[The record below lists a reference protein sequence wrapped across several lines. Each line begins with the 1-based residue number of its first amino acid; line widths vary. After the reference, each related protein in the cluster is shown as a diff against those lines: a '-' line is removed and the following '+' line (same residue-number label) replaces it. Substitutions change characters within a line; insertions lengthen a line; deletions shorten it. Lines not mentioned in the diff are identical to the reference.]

1 MIARLRRKFVFL
13 VSVIV
18 AATCLASAQQPA
30 ATPRPQTDALTT
42 TIPVDP
48 QITVGKF
55 ANGLTY
61 YIRQNKKPE
70 GRAELRL
77 AVNAGSILEDNDQR
91 GLAHFVE
98 HMAFNGTK
106 NFPKME
112 VVNFLQS
119 IGMQFGAHVNA
130 YTSFDETVYMLQV
143 PTDKPD
149 VLDKSF
155 LVLEDWARNV
165 TFDPAEIEKERGVV
179 MEEWRLGRG
188 AQSRITDKQLP
199 VLLQG
204 SRYAER
210 LPIGTP
216 EVLQGAKP
224 ERLTT
229 FYKDW
234 YRPDMMAIVA
244 VGDFDKAA
252 IEAMIKKHFE
262 PIPAAARN
270 AKTRTMYPVPDHPG
284 TLYSIVA
291 DKEMPQ
297 AEIEIISKVETE
309 EATTIGKYRG
319 EIVNGLFSSLLN
331 ARFSE
336 MTRKPDAPFLG
347 AGAGVG
353 HFVRTKDARTL
364 NAGVKEDG
372 IARGLDALLTE
383 AERVARFGF
392 TQTELDRAKANLARA
407 LERAVLEKDN
417 SQSSSLAAEFIRN
430 FLAKEPIPGIV
441 YENELY
447 KRFLPE
453 IALAEINALARN
465 WTPNRNRV
473 VVAVLPDKPGL
484 AVPTETQLTAVMSTA
499 ADKPLTAY
507 VDTIA
512 SAPLLATP
520 PAPGTITKT
529 DSNAAY
535 GITTWE
541 LSNGVK
547 VVMKPT
553 NFKEDEILFTASSP
567 GGTSLASDADYV
579 PALTAA
585 QVVGM
590 GGVGQLSQ
598 DELQRVMAGKVVNV
612 SASIGET
619 SEGVSGSAS
628 PKDLETMFQMIYLR
642 ITQPRLDRPRFEAM
656 VAQTKAAMANQT
668 VTPAFGFNQTLNSTL
683 YQNHPRR
690 QIMTLEKVN
699 EMNLDK
705 SLAFYKE
712 RFADVSDMTFTFV
725 GTFTL
730 DAMRPMVERY
740 LASLPSTKRVEKWKD
755 IGVRPVTGV
764 VVKTVE
770 KGIEPRSQ
778 TVMVFTGPFGFNQTN
793 RVAIRA
799 MQDVLTDRLRESM
812 REDLGATYGVSVSPS
827 YRKIPREEYE
837 LRISFGSSPTRVDE
851 LVKVVLQQIEDLKTK
866 GVTPAQAATTREKML
881 RSLESDTK
889 TNGFYL
895 TNVSARLEHEEEMA
909 SLFNL
914 ADFYNKIT
922 PEMIQEAAKT
932 YLNTNNYVV
941 VELFPEKR

>member
-1 MIARLRRKFVFL
+1 MIARLRNTLLLLLTV
-13 VSVIV
+13 VV

-30 ATPRPQTDALTT
+30 ATPAPRTDALTT

-61 YIRQNKKPE
+61 YIRANKKPE

-77 AVNAGSILEDNDQR
+77 AVNAGAILEDDDQR

-106 NFPKME
+106 NFPKSMD
-112 VVNFLQS
+112 VVNFMQS

-155 LVLEDWARNV
+155 LVLEDWAHGV

-188 AQSRITDKQLP
+188 AQSRITDKQFP
-199 VLLQG
+199 VLLKG

-216 EVLQGAKP
+216 EVLQNAKP

-229 FYKDW
+229 FYRDW
-234 YRPDMMAIVA
+234 YRPDLMAVVA

-252 IEAMIKKHFE
+252 VLAMIKKHFE
-262 PIPAAARN
+262 PLPATRN
-270 AKTRTMYPVPDHPG
+270 PKTRTMYPVPDHAG

-319 EIVNGLFSSLLN
+319 EIVNGLFSSLLS
-331 ARFSE
+331 ARFGE
-336 MTRKPDAPFLG
+336 MSRKPDSPFLG
-347 AGAGVG
+347 ASAGVG

-364 NAGVKEDG
+364 NAAVKEDG
-372 IARGLDALLTE
+372 IERGLDALLTE

-392 TQTELDRAKANLARA
+392 TQPELDRAKANLSRA
-407 LERAVLEKDN
+407 LERAVVEKDN
-417 SQSSSLAAEFIRN
+417 AQSGSLAAEFIRN
-430 FLAKEPIPGIV
+430 FLAREPIPGIV

-453 IALAEINALARN
+453 ITIAEINALARN

-473 VVAVLPDKPGL
+473 VVAVLPDKAGL
-484 AVPTETQLTAVMSTA
+484 AVPTETRLTAVMSTA

-507 VDTIA
+507 VDTVA
-512 SAPLLATP
+512 NAPLLATP
-520 PAPGTITKT
+520 PTPGTIVKT
-529 DSNAAY
+529 DVNAAF
-535 GITTWE
+535 GLTSWE

-553 NFKEDEILFTASSP
+553 TFKEDEIVFSGSSP
-567 GGTSLASDADYV
+567 GGTSLAPDADYI

-585 QVVGM
+585 QVVGQ
-590 GGVGQLSQ
+590 GGIGQLSVN
-598 DELQRVMAGKVVNV
+598 DLRGVLAGKTANV
-612 SASIGET
+612 SAFIGET
-619 SEGVSGSAS
+619 SEGVSGSGS
-628 PKDLETMFQMIYLR
+628 PKDLETIFQMIYLR
-642 ITQPRLDRPRFEAM
+642 FTQPRLDREIFTAM
-656 VAQTKAAMANQT
+656 TTQTKAAMTNQT
-668 VTPAFGFNQTLNSTL
+668 VTPSFAFNQTLNATL

-690 QIMTLEKVN
+690 QVLTVDKID

-705 SLAFYKE
+705 SMAFYKE
-712 RFADVSDMTFTFV
+712 RFADASDFTFTFV
-725 GTFTL
+725 GTFTPETL
-730 DAMRPMVERY
+730 KPFVERY
-740 LASLPSTKRVEKWKD
+740 LASLPSTRRQETWKD
-755 IGVRPVTGV
+755 VGVRPATGV
-764 VVKTVE
+764 ITKVVE

-778 TVMVFTGPFGFNQTN
+778 TTMVFTGPFPFNQAN
-793 RVAIRA
+793 RVAIRVMA
-799 MQDVLTDRLRESM
+799 DVLRDRLREVM
-812 REDLGATYGVSVSPS
+812 REDLGGTYGVSVGPV

-837 LRISFGSSPTRVDE
+837 LRVQFGSSPSRVDE
-851 LVKVVLQQIEDLKTK
+851 LVKVVLQQIEEFKTN
-866 GVTPAQAATTREKML
+866 GPTPAQAASVKETML
-881 RSLESDTK
+881 RALETDTK

-895 TNVSARLEHEEEMA
+895 TNISARLEHAEEMA

-922 PEMIQEAAKT
+922 PEIIQEAAKA
-932 YLNTNNYVV
+932 YLNTNNYVA

>member
-1 MIARLRRKFVFL
+1 MIARLRKKIVL
-13 VSVIV
+13 LLSVVV

-30 ATPRPQTDALTT
+30 ATPRPQTDPLTT

-55 ANGLTY
+55 ANGMTY

-70 GRAELRL
+70 KRAELRL

-149 VLDKSF
+149 ILDKSF
-155 LVLEDWARNV
+155 LILEDWARNV
-165 TFDPAEIEKERGVV
+165 SFDPAEIDKERGVV

-188 AQSRITDKQLP
+188 AQSRITDKQFP
-199 VLLQG
+199 VLLKG

-216 EVLQGAKP
+216 EVLQNAKY

-234 YRPDMMAIVA
+234 YRPDLMAIVA
-244 VGDFDKAA
+244 VGDFDRAA
-252 IEAMIKKHFE
+252 IEALIKKHFE
-262 PIPAAARN
+262 PIPAARG

-297 AEIEIISKVETE
+297 ASVQIISKVEAE
-309 EATTIGKYRG
+309 EATTIGKYRTQ
-319 EIVNGLFSSLLN
+319 IVKGLFSMLLST
-331 ARFSE
+331 RFGE
-336 MTRKPDAPFLG
+336 MARKPDSPFLG
-347 AGAGVG
+347 AGAGEG
-353 HFVRTKDARTL
+353 EFVRTKHARSL
-364 NAGVKEDG
+364 SAGVKEDG
-372 IARGLDALLTE
+372 IERGLDALLTE
-383 AERVARFGF
+383 AERVARFGY
-392 TQTELDRAKANLARA
+392 TQTELDRAKANLARS
-407 LERAVLEKDN
+407 LERAVIEKDN
-417 SQSSSLAAEFIRN
+417 SESDDLAAEFIRN
-430 FLAKEPIPGIV
+430 FFTQEPIPGIV

-453 IALAEINALARN
+453 ITLTEINTLARD

-473 VVAVLPDKPGL
+473 VAAVLPEKAGL
-484 AVPTETQLTAVMSTA
+484 AVPTETRLTAVMSTA

-507 VDTIA
+507 VDTVA

-520 PAPGTITKT
+520 PTPGTITRT
-529 DSNAAY
+529 DTNAAF

-541 LSNGVK
+541 LSNGIK

-553 NFKEDEILFTASSP
+553 TFKEDEIVFTASSP

-585 QVVGM
+585 QVVGQ

-598 DELQRVMAGKVVNV
+598 NDLQRVMAGKTVNV

-642 ITQPRLDRPRFEAM
+642 ITQPRLDRERFEAM
-656 VAQTKAAMANQT
+656 SAQTKATMANQT
-668 VTPAFGFNQTLNSTL
+668 VTPSFAFTQTLNATL

-690 QIMTLEKVN
+690 QVMTLERIN

-705 SLAFYKE
+705 SMAFYKE
-712 RFADVSDMTFTFV
+712 RFADVGDMTFTFV
-725 GTFTL
+725 GSFTL
-730 DAMRPMVERY
+730 DAMKPMVEKY
-740 LASLPSTKRVEKWKD
+740 LASLPSAKRVEKWKD
-755 IGVRPVTGV
+755 IGVRPVRGV

-770 KGIEPRSQ
+770 KGLEPRSQ
-778 TVMVFTGPFGFNQTN
+778 TTLIFTGPFQFNQMN
-793 RVAIRA
+793 RIAIRA
-799 MQDVLTDRLRESM
+799 MADILTDRLRESM
-812 REDLGATYGVSVSPS
+812 REDLGATYGVSVSPG
-827 YRKIPREEYE
+827 YRKIPNEEFD
-837 LRISFGSSPTRVDE
+837 LRISFGSSPTRVEE
-851 LVKVVLQQIEDLKTK
+851 LVKVVLQQIANLQTT
-866 GVTPAQAATTREKML
+866 GVTPAQAATVKEKML
-881 RSLESDTK
+881 RSLETDTK

-895 TNVSARLEHEEEMA
+895 VNISARLEHEEEMA

-914 ADFYNKIT
+914 AELYGRIT

-932 YLNTNNYVV
+932 YLNTSNYVA